1 LPIHITRD
9 DLRHRMT
16 NGDHPTLVEALGV
29 GYYTDAHLPGAINIP
44 PGHVDAL
51 AARLLPDRQA
61 PIVVYCTGGGASSD
75 AVAHRLEA
83 LGYAAVAVYLGGKE
97 DWVEHGLPLERLPS
111 TADERAHSEQA
122 AQGPA
127 QVHARRAAFPTD
139 QHR

>member
-1 LPIHITRD
+1 VA
-9 DLRHRMT
+9 
-16 NGDHPTLVEALGV
+16 VEALGV

-44 PGHVDAL
+44 VGHVDAL

-97 DWVEHGLPLERLPS
+97 DWVEHGLPWNACRRRRMRSPTPSRL
-111 TADERAHSEQA
+111 RK
-122 AQGPA
+122 
-127 QVHARRAAFPTD
+127 V
-139 QHR
+139 QHRPTQGGQRSLPISSRSGRSVHPARHI